1 MRVKASLEDRY
12 VPKFNGNRELPP
24 DEQIVATI
32 VRPTA
37 AQMESLKGYQVEA
50 GTGLIKISF
59 ATERILKN
67 HVTEIV
73 NLEDDFNGSVTEIR
87 SGGDLAKTKN
97 PILRRLVDE
106 LKAEV
111 TSDLTLD
118 EDEQKN

>member
-1 MRVKASLEDRY
+1 MRVKANLEDRY
-12 VPKFNGNRELPP
+12 VPKFNGNRDLPAE
-24 DEQIVATI
+24 EQVVVTI

-37 AQMESLKGYQVEA
+37 AQMESLKGYQVEP
-50 GTGLIKISF
+50 GTGQIRISF

-67 HVTEIV
+67 HVPSV
-73 NLEDDFNGSVTEIR
+73 SNLEDEYNGTLVAIN
-87 SGGDLAKTKN
+87 SGADLAKTQN

>member
-1 MRVKASLEDRY
+1 VRVRANLEDRY
-12 VPKFNGNRELPP
+12 IPRFNGNQELPTE
-24 DEQIVATI
+24 EQITATI

-67 HVTEIV
+67 HVPEIT
-73 NLEDDFNGSVTEIR
+73 NLEDDYNGEVQEIR
-87 SGGDLAKTKN
+87 TGNQLAKSKN
-97 PILRRLVDE
+97 PRLRPLVDE

-111 TSDLTLD
+111 TADLTLN